1 MMLRLQLLLA
11 TRSEKDQAALTNV
24 LLDEFSFIREH
35 QGGTYRL
42 ALREA
47 ISRAVMPTMGVPEF
61 EAVIELGVP
70 DEAGSDPLVA
80 RAAALGPKI
89 APYIDGER
97 SAAVLGRGI
106 DIVPGEG
113 VFELFRCMSRKD
125 THTLEQF
132 SDHWLHI
139 HSEFGRTVPGRPGY
153 GQLHRDPGPQT
164 AAARAAGVAI
174 DTVDGV
180 ATLLMPDE
188 HAVFLLGSDPEHGKA
203 TAADGA
209 LFVDRTKA
217 MGMIARVVVVA
228 GPLP

>member
-1 MMLRLQLLLA
+1 MQRLQLLLA
-11 TRSEKDQAALTNV
+11 TRSEKDKSALADL

-35 QGGTYRL
+35 PGGTYRL
-42 ALREA
+42 ALRDA
-47 ISRAVMPTMGVPEF
+47 TSRAVMPTMGVPEF
-61 EAVIELGVP
+61 EVVLELGVP
-70 DEAGSDPLVA
+70 DEAGTAPLVA

-89 APYIDGER
+89 APYIEGAR
-97 SAAVLGRGI
+97 SAAVLGQAY

-113 VFELFRCMSRKD
+113 VFELFRCMSRKN

-139 HSEFGRTVPGRPGY
+139 HSEFGKTVPGRPGY
-153 GQLHRDPGPQT
+153 GQLHRNPAAQT
-164 AAARAAGVAI
+164 AAAQAAGVAI

-188 HAVFLLGSDPEHGKA
+188 HAVSLLGSNPEHGQA

-217 MGMIARVVVVA
+217 MGMISRVVVAA